1 MAKTVLLTYAQTDEP
16 LSGITVKRTSS
27 LLNLTHATG
36 PKDASEAVNSGRNV
50 KTCYFSQVTYTYL

>member
-50 KTCYFSQVTYTYL
+50 KTCYFS

>member
-1 MAKTVLLTYAQTDEP
+1 MTKTDDRTYAQTDEP

-36 PKDASEAVNSGRNV
+36 PNDASEAVS
-50 KTCYFSQVTYTYL
+50 SA